1 MRVKLCGNVMGNNYA
16 RLYRM
21 FGFEVCCPK
30 DVRDA
35 IESCPEGEELV
46 FEINSGGGSVYTGFE
61 MFTLIR
67 GHKNTVA
74 EVQSIAASA
83 ASVFMAGCGTVRMSP
98 VAQVMIHRASTYAA
112 GNSRDMKEA
121 KQMLDT
127 IDESILSAY
136 VEKSGGKTDKAEF
149 AKMMRNE
156 TFMTAQEAIECGLAD
171 EIMEAAESGTPAE
184 ALIKTAAAASA
195 AADNLPPIEDLVRLA
210 EALGGTGA
218 ESEEQEAKAD
228 ASAALAQLESTLNN
242 DTLQGGVQNT
252 STRSESSMDQIENKE
267 QLEQQY
273 PELTAQIKQE
283 AAEAAAKEAAEKERK
298 RIEEIDALAMDGFED
313 IIKAAKADP
322 EKNAGT
328 VAQEMILAQKKQ
340 GENHLEQVKKEAAE
354 SGANAVPAAAAPAKE
369 KGAENSDDMAAAAK
383 AAVKD
388 WQSAS
393 GAAETEEGEEK

>member
-1 MRVKLCGNVMGNNYA
+1 MRVKLCGSVMGNNYA

-35 IESCPEGEELV
+35 IESCPEDEELV

-61 MFTLIR
+61 MYSLIR

-83 ASVFMAGCGTVRMSP
+83 ASVFMAGCSTVKMSP
-98 VAQVMIHRASTYAA
+98 VAQVMIHRASTYAS

-127 IDESILSAY
+127 IDESILTAY
-136 VEKSGGKTDKAEF
+136 VEKAAGKTDKADF

-156 TFMTAQEAIECGLAD
+156 TFMTAQEAIDCGLAD
-171 EIMEAAESGTPAE
+171 EIMEAAESE
-184 ALIKTAAAASA
+184 ASTEELIASAAASA
-195 AADNLPPIEDLVRLA
+195 VESLPPIEDLLRIAQALEKTGEEPDGPEAPAELA
-210 EALGGTGA
+210 KLMNGA
-218 ESEEQEAKAD
+218 NDS
-228 ASAALAQLESTLNN
+228 LNN

-252 STRSESSMDQIENKE
+252 KTRSESNMDQIENKE
-267 QLEQQY
+267 QLEQKY

-283 AAEAAAKEAAEKERK
+283 AAEAAAKEAAEKERS
-298 RIEEIDALAMDGFED
+298 RIAGIDALAMSGFED
-313 IIKAAKADP
+313 IITAAKADP
-322 EKNAGT
+322 TKDAGS

-340 GENHLEQVKKEAAE
+340 GENHLKQAKDDAE
-354 SGANAVPAAAAPAKE
+354 KSGANGVPAVSAPASNAKE
-369 KGAENSDDMAAAAK
+369 TEEQAMNASIKSALA
-383 AAVKD
+383 D
-388 WQSAS
+388 WQSENGGMTAN
-393 GAAETEEGEEK
+393 EEGAEQ